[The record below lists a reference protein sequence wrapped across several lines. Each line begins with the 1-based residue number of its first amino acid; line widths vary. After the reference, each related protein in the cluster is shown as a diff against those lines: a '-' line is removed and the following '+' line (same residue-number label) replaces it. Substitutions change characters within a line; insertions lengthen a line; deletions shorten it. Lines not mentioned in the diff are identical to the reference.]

1 MKRASSLFLLALTTV
16 LVAGCGGDDPVEPD
30 VVTIADLVGS
40 WTASSVLHTDKA
52 NPAQSFDIVASGG
65 ETRTTV
71 LQGGGART
79 WVTLGTFSDE
89 WDAQLA
95 MNGNTLTS
103 TPAEASRG
111 VRSYTFALVGNILTL
126 TTDNASFDFTLSE
139 AAGVPTTEVTV
150 FVRQ

>member
-1 MKRASSLFLLALTTV
+1 
-16 LVAGCGGDDPVEPD
+16 VA
-30 VVTIADLVGS
+30 A
-40 WTASSVLHTDKA
+40 
-52 NPAQSFDIVASGG
+52 GG

-95 MNGNTLTS
+95 INGNTLTS
-103 TPAEASRG
+103 TPAEAARG
-111 VRSYTFALVGNILTL
+111 VRNYTFTLVGSTLTL
-126 TTDNASFDFTLSE
+126 TNDNGSFDFTLTG
-139 AAGVPTTEVTV
+139 ADGVPTTEVTV

>member
-1 MKRASSLFLLALTTV
+1 MRRPSSLFLLALTTV

-52 NPAQSFDIVASGG
+52 NPAQLFDIVAAGG

-95 MNGNTLTS
+95 INGNTLTS

-111 VRSYTFALVGNILTL
+111 MRSYTFTLVGNTLTL
-126 TTDNASFDFTLSE
+126 TNDNATFDFTLSG
-139 AAGVPTTEVTV
+139 AAEVPTTEVTV

>member
-1 MKRASSLFLLALTTV
+1 MRRAPSLFLSALTAV
-16 LVAGCGGDDPVEPD
+16 LVAGCGGDDPVEPE

-52 NPAQSFDIVASGG
+52 NPAQSFDLVAAGG

-95 MNGNTLTS
+95 INGNTLTS
-103 TPAEASRG
+103 TPAEAARG
-111 VRSYTFALVGNILTL
+111 VRSYTFTLTGNTLTL
-126 TTDNASFDFTLSE
+126 TNSDASFDFTLTG